1 MINEI
6 PDDIKYRYKDVWEIP
21 QKVLLDLSAIRN
33 NYVDQSQSLNVYHSD
48 AKYSKISSALMYAW
62 KIGLK
67 SGVYYTRTKSKIEN
81 NSKLSSGNTAE
92 SLPKK
97 P

>member
-1 MINEI
+1 MI
-6 PDDIKYRYKDVWEIP
+6 
-21 QKVLLDLSAIRN
+21 SAIRN

-97 P
+97 PDNSQFECFGCSS